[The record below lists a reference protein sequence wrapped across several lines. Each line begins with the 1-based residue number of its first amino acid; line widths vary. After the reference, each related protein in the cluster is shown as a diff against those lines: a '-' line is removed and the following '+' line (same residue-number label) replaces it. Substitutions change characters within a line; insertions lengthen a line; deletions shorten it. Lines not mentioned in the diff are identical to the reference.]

1 MKRKKLDLNS
11 LNMSINDLRRRAEVA
26 ENIFNNTTDESLL
39 DAAIYEL
46 RYLRAYHGHLIALA
60 RQEAVLDASNRKT
73 AVESNHDKEADV
85 LA

>member
-11 LNMSINDLRRRAEVA
+11 INMSINDLRRRAEVA

-46 RYLRAYHGHLIALA
+46 RYLRAYHGHLITLA
-60 RQEAVLDASNRKT
+60 RMEAELDNSKRT
-73 AVESNHDKEADV
+73 APVKSNHDKEVDA